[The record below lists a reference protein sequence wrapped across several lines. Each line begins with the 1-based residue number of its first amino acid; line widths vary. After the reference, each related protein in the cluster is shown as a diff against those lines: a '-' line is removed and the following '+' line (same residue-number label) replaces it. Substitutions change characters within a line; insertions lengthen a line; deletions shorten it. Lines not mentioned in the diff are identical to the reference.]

1 LGDVIIA
8 IQQKC
13 SESMALVLNEVF
25 NLQNMFIYIY
35 FMIVLFWVM
44 RQTAD
49 NALQLGQVFNVEHI
63 LQIQTLT
70 ADFGGEYKRKDELI
84 KRVFDLYSEIE
95 DVKTEAA
102 TRNMTVSDH
111 LSDLCNDWP
120 DDCNKSLVNA
130 DLGKRSI

>member
-1 LGDVIIA
+1 
-8 IQQKC
+8 
-13 SESMALVLNEVF
+13 
-25 NLQNMFIYIY
+25 
-35 FMIVLFWVM
+35 MIVLFWVM

-130 DLGKRSI
+130 DLGKRNILCVESSFSRLIVVAVLKFALENNIQ